1 MVGEGDCRINVWQNP
16 PLKAEV
22 IYRNLKGG
30 IMNPVFVLLVILGG
44 IILWFSV
51 NSLFP
56 LIGKIVCGLFEET
69 KFNIT
74 KEDEE

>member
-1 MVGEGDCRINVWQNP
+1 
-16 PLKAEV
+16 
-22 IYRNLKGG
+22 
-30 IMNPVFVLLVILGG
+30 MNPVFVLLVLLGG
-44 IILWFSV
+44 IVLWFSI

-56 LIGKIVCGLFEET
+56 VVGKFVCDLFEET